1 MPSDLRGMFTRWAE
15 TFYAKQ
21 FGKNERIQFYE
32 SLMGILEDGVSLED
46 ALHTV
51 ARAFSDNGQKLHPV
65 SLACRDIA
73 QAVKG
78 GKSLSISCERWV
90 PYDENS
96 LIACGESTGNLVQA
110 FRDCVRI
117 IEIRQRIGKLVA
129 SATVFPSVVWGVMA
143 ALLYVIAMWMVPS
156 MTRRSNPDAW
166 TGVPAFLYA
175 LSNFVTHYG
184 LITLIAIVVFILISI
199 ATLPVFC
206 GFQITATSPTWKLQL
221 TQAMQT
227 LRVRAETLPPWS
239 VYKALHGSIFLLNMA
254 VMLRSGINQL
264 DALNTLQRNASPWLK
279 ERLSAIHYG
288 VSAGKNF
295 GTALKLAGHEFPD
308 PMAMHFLEVL
318 AIRKGFAESME
329 RFSNRWLE
337 QTLER
342 VEAIAKS
349 LIGVSSMAMG
359 IMMILVVIG
368 IFQLASTVT
377 ETL

>member
-1 MPSDLRGMFTRWAE
+1 MLTEFREMLNRWAE
-15 TFYAKQ
+15 AFYAKQ

-32 SLMGILEDGVSLED
+32 SLMGILEDGVPLEE
-46 ALHTV
+46 ALLTV
-51 ARAFSDNGQKLHPV
+51 AKAFSDNGLKLHPV

-73 QAVKG
+73 QKVKG
-78 GKSLSISCERWV
+78 GKSLTISCDHWV

-96 LIACGESTGNLVQA
+96 LIASGEETGNLVQA

-117 IEIRQRIGKLVA
+117 IEIRQRIGRLIA
-129 SATVFPSVVWGVMA
+129 SATVFPSVVWSVMA

-156 MTRRSNPDAW
+156 MAQRSNPEAW
-166 TGVPAFLYA
+166 TGIPALLYA
-175 LSNFVTHYG
+175 VSNFVSHYG
-184 LITLIAIVVFILISI
+184 LVTLIGVVTFILVSV

-206 GFQITATSPTWKLQL
+206 GLPVTASSPAWKLQL
-221 TQAMQT
+221 TRLFQT
-227 LRVRAETLPPWS
+227 MRVRAEKLPPWS

-308 PMAMHFLEVL
+308 AMAMHFLEVL
-318 AIRKGFAESME
+318 ATRKGFAESME

-337 QTLER
+337 QTLQR

-359 IMMILVVIG
+359 IMMMLVVVG

-377 ETL
+377 ESL

>member
-1 MPSDLRGMFTRWAE
+1 MLSDIRTTLNRWAE
-15 TFYAKQ
+15 VLYAKQ

-32 SLMGILEDGVSLED
+32 SLMGILEDGVPLEE
-46 ALHTV
+46 ALLTV
-51 ARAFSDNGQKLHPV
+51 AKAFSDNGLKLHPV

-73 QAVKG
+73 QKVKG
-78 GKSLSISCERWV
+78 GKSLTISCDGWV

-96 LIACGESTGNLVQA
+96 LIASGEDTGNLVQA

-117 IEIRQRIGKLVA
+117 IEVRQRISKLVA
-129 SATVFPSVVWGVMA
+129 SATVFPSVVWSVMA
-143 ALLYVIAMWMVPS
+143 ALLYVIAVWMVPS
-156 MTRRSNPDAW
+156 MTRRSNPEAW

-184 LITLIAIVVFILISI
+184 LVTLIGVVAFILISI

-206 GFQITATSPTWKLQL
+206 GLQITAASPTWKLQL
-221 TQAMQT
+221 TKLLQI
-227 LRVRAETLPPWS
+227 LRVRAEKFPPWS

-264 DALNTLQRNASPWLK
+264 DALKTLQRNASPWLT

-318 AIRKGFAESME
+318 ATRKGFAESME

-337 QTLER
+337 QTLQR

-349 LIGVSSMAMG
+349 LIV
-359 IMMILVVIG
+359 
-368 IFQLASTVT
+368 
-377 ETL
+377 